1 MQIERLS
8 SLDDQRLDVFS
19 RLTEH
24 QLRNRLDPARG
35 VFIAESRLVVE
46 VALGEGVVPISFL
59 VDEWHLDSC

>member
-8 SLDDQRLDVFS
+8 SLDDHRLDVFS

-35 VFIAESRLVVE
+35 VFIAE
-46 VALGEGVVPISFL
+46 AISL
-59 VDEWHLDSC
+59 RWVRSNVRHDSA